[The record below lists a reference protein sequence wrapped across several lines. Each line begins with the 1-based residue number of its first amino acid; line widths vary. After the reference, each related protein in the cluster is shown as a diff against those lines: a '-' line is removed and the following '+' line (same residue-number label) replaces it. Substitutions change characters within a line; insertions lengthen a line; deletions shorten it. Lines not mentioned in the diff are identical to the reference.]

1 MQFYS
6 LCFNPGFGGE
16 ISIYD
21 NFAEYIRTF
30 AELTLSIRPGF
41 GIDTYTLKA
50 ENREEALKKARI
62 YYNTNGW
69 EIE

>member
-6 LCFNPGFGGE
+6 LCFNAGFGGE

-21 NFAEYIRTF
+21 NFDEYIRSF
-30 AELTLSIRPGF
+30 SELTEYIRPGF
-41 GIDTYTLKA
+41 GIDAYKVKA
-50 ENREEALKKARI
+50 ENKEEALKKAKK

-69 EIE
+69 EL

>member
-6 LCFNPGFGGE
+6 LCFNHGFGGE

-21 NFAEYIRTF
+21 NFAEYIHAF

-41 GIDTYTLKA
+41 GIDAYAIKA
-50 ENREEALKKARI
+50 ENKDEALKKARI
-62 YYNTNGW
+62 YYNNNGW
-69 EIE
+69 DL